1 MSSEIKA
8 DKWSPASG
16 TACTIGDSG
25 DTFTVPSGA
34 TLAVASGATISNSGT
49 ASGFAGQTLVSS
61 GTWASGTDTLSFDS
75 VFTADYVRY
84 VFYLTD
90 VSSTTDYKLYI
101 QTRRGG
107 SYITSGYAFVTNGE
121 DSNGNN
127 LSNVDSPAGNMEL
140 NATAYF
146 GGTVEK
152 TSNAIIYFHNP
163 YNSAQYTQIGGLTH
177 GWQNNNFQSTA
188 QFSGVDPN
196 AASVT
201 GFRVKV
207 SAGNTQAGVKYALY
221 GMAS

>member
-1 MSSEIKA
+1 MTSELKV
-8 DKWSPASG
+8 DKVSPASG
-16 TACTIGDSG
+16 TSFTFGDSG
-25 DTFTVPSGA
+25 DTFTIPSGA
-34 TLAVASGATISNSGT
+34 TITNSGT
-49 ASGFAGQTLVSS
+49 ASGFGAQTLVSS

-140 NATAYF
+140 NATLYF

-163 YNSAQYTQIGGLTH
+163 YNSAQYTQINGLTC
-177 GWQNNNFQSTA
+177 GWQNNNFQATA

-201 GFRVKV
+201 GFRVLV
-207 SAGNTQAGVKYALY
+207 SAGNTNAGVKYALY